1 MSILGHIL
9 RLYGDDGFSKL
20 DSLDDEKV
28 GIKFGTGT
36 AFDNAIVGV
45 EYETGRL
52 IYSYQALVEIIMS
65 YGLSETKAAEYFDTK
80 VKGSHKGNKLPIFI
94 ILI

>member
-1 MSILGHIL
+1 MSILEKIL

-28 GIKFGTGT
+28 GIKFGTGS

-45 EYETGRL
+45 EYETGKL
-52 IYSYQALVEIIMS
+52 IYSYQSLVEIIMS
-65 YGLSETKAAEYFDTK
+65 YGLSESDATEYFDTK
-80 VKGSHKGNKLPIFI
+80 VKSSHKGKRLPIFI

>member
-45 EYETGRL
+45 EYETGKL
-52 IYSYQALVEIIMS
+52 IYSYQMLIEIIMS
-65 YGLSETKAAEYFDTK
+65 YGLSEADASEYFDSK
-80 VKGSHKGNKLPIFI
+80 VKSSHKGKRLPIFI